1 MDLGTT
7 SPYGI
12 RRSAVVPVAALG
24 HHEGAE
30 PRSHR
35 NYGGGG
41 PGALP
46 QWQQELERLVLGCG
60 PPAAKSNGCRR
71 TAGIA
76 EMQERGVARFQVSL
90 DDTVSDL
97 QARFPDQKEWLKVDA
112 SGTENSRWQLGI
124 YHLAS
129 PCPSAG
135 P

>member
-12 RRSAVVPVAALG
+12 CRSAVVPVAALG

-41 PGALP
+41 PGTLP

-60 PPAAKSNGCRR
+60 PPAAKSNGRR
-71 TAGIA
+71 RILRAAGIA
-76 EMQERGVARFQVSL
+76 EMRASGVARFQVSL

-97 QARFPDQKEWLKVDA
+97 QARFPDQNEWLKVDA
-112 SGTENSRWQLGI
+112 SGTENSRWQLG
-124 YHLAS
+124 HLS
-129 PCPSAG
+129 SG
-135 P
+135 